1 MFPTRKPLTIIAV
14 AFCVVS
20 ACDAADMPAPD
31 LTSVIAELE
40 AIKDNQTSARQKT
53 LSVAIAQV
61 EEFAKNPASAVR
73 AYGDAK
79 RIVEFDGKPN
89 AGPKFADWKKDKSDL
104 LGSRGLQI
112 AAPLHLQYLAISL
125 RQSGDPDTDTRVKES
140 LDYVAKLGESSASHG
155 QDLNAFGETK
165 DLMNKPLQE
174 GVFAQA
180 AQIGGVLTNLKDW
193 ELVPGNLDGILEKNV
208 RRVLRQ
214 KKDPRAIDTWDLQI
228 DLEQKIANESD
239 NEIALA
245 NFTNSRRPQLLWRKA
260 NEYVALGQPVR
271 GLSLMVELIRANPNH
286 PDMERWLEAATNTAK
301 SQQKAP

>member
-1 MFPTRKPLTIIAV
+1 MFPKLNLLTIIAI
-14 AFCVVS
+14 ATCVVLP
-20 ACDAADMPAPD
+20 CRAADMPAPD
-31 LTSVIAELE
+31 LTSVIAELA
-40 AIKDNQTSARQKT
+40 AIKENQTSARQKT
-53 LSVAIAQV
+53 LSVAIAQI
-61 EEFAKNPASAVR
+61 EESSKNPASAVR

-89 AGPKFADWKKDKSDL
+89 AGPKFADWKKSKSDL
-104 LGSRGLQI
+104 LGSRGLQV

-125 RQSGDPDTDTRVKES
+125 RQAGEPDTDARVKES

-165 DLMNKPLQE
+165 ELMNKPLQE
-174 GVFAQA
+174 GAFAQA

-193 ELVPGNLDGILEKNV
+193 ELVPGNIDGILEKNV

-214 KKDPRAIDTWDLQI
+214 KKDPRAIETWDLQI

-239 NEIALA
+239 NEIAVA

-260 NEYVALGQPVR
+260 NEFVALGQPVR

-286 PDMERWLEAATNTAK
+286 PDMERWLDAATGIAK
-301 SQQKAP
+301 SQQKTP

>member
-1 MFPTRKPLTIIAV
+1 MFPKLNPLTVVTI
-14 AFCVVS
+14 AFCVGLP
-20 ACDAADMPAPD
+20 CRAADMPAPD

-40 AIKDNQTSARQKT
+40 AIKENQTSARQKT
-53 LSVAIAQV
+53 LSVAIAQI
-61 EEFAKNPASAVR
+61 EESAKNPASAVR

-89 AGPKFADWKKDKSDL
+89 AAGKFSDWKKEKSDL
-104 LGSRGLQI
+104 LGSKGLQI

-125 RQSGDPDTDTRVKES
+125 RQSGEPDTDARVKES
-140 LDYVAKLGESSASHG
+140 LDYVAKLGEISVSNA
-155 QDLNAFGETK
+155 QDLNAFRETK

-174 GVFAQA
+174 GEFAQA

-193 ELVPGNLDGILEKNV
+193 ELVPGNVDGILEKNI

-214 KKDPRAIDTWDLQI
+214 KKDPRAVDTWDLQI
-228 DLEQKIANESD
+228 DLEQRIANESD

-245 NFTNSRRPQLLWRKA
+245 NFINSRRPQLLWRKA
-260 NEYVALGQPVR
+260 NEFVALGQPVR

-286 PDMERWLEAATNTAK
+286 PDMERWLEAATNAAK